1 MQTFEVDFM
10 VVGAGA
16 TGCVLANSLSSDLK
30 KSRALPEAG
39 RRDRNRWIHM
49 PVGYFKTTHNPNYDW
64 CYRTEP
70 DPGLS
75 GRTLD
80 WPRGKV
86 LGGSNSLNGLLY
98 VRGQ

>member
-1 MQTFEVDFM
+1 MCPGQPAKRRSE
-10 VVGAGA
+10 
-16 TGCVLANSLSSDLK
+16 

-39 RRDRNRWIHM
+39 RRDLNPRIHI
-49 PVGYFKTTHNPNYDW
+49 PVGYFKTMRNPNYDW

-70 DPGLS
+70 DTGLN
-75 GRTLD
+75 GRSFD

-98 VRGQ
+98 VRGRSAQYSRCPQKGNAGWR